1 MSDIQIHLREI
12 CHTEDLSD
20 LLLLSVRVSSPNAA
34 WINHAVLCFLT
45 QILFKKEDSSRSPS
59 TAIIEETGIEIPVNL
74 DLNSEKSVSNEQ
86 SEGSSGDSSGTMSG
100 QEGEPVEEKLTD
112 IASSIATNLM
122 KVGSMTDK
130 LM

>member
-1 MSDIQIHLREI
+1 MSDVQIHLREI

-34 WINHAVLCFLT
+34 WINHAVLCFLS
-45 QILFKKEDSSRSPS
+45 QILFKKEDRSRSPS
-59 TAIIEETGIEIPVNL
+59 TAIIEETSIEIPVNL
-74 DLNSEKSVSNEQ
+74 DLNSEKSASNEQ

-122 KVGSMTDK
+122 KVGSLTER